1 MEDIQTLNG
10 AHQQRQAC
18 GRRSLPGRPTRF
30 AHVID
35 DEEEDG
41 EEVEVA
47 DKESEQPH
55 ANSPVADS
63 DEEEEGIVDEYG
75 LHAVD
80 RRHLNED
87 QWEDAVISRARH
99 EADDVLLL
107 RIHWPDGH
115 SAWVNRYALH
125 VRPHC
130 HLKLIDFYESKAKPK
145 H

>member
-1 MEDIQTLNG
+1 M
-10 AHQQRQAC
+10 
-18 GRRSLPGRPTRF
+18 PGRPTRF

-41 EEVEVA
+41 EEEEVA
-47 DKESEQPH
+47 DKESEQSH

-87 QWEDAVISRARH
+87 QWEDAVISSAFCL
-99 EADDVLLL
+99 ETQPTGCVL
-107 RIHWPDGH
+107 RVQHWLPRVQGA
-115 SAWVNRYALH
+115 S
-125 VRPHC
+125 
-130 HLKLIDFYESKAKPK
+130 
-145 H
+145 